1 MRSAGGTVGVVPHDE
16 DLRQLGALLEAARGI
31 THELVDDPLF
41 ARLLDVFQRMPAGD
55 REVVIGALESEV
67 RTRVVSQDVADD
79 LTQIELRPNPHAKIY
94 LRVVERAEENPIDM
108 LAFLRAANSIQ
119 RGVDALDPR
128 WKGMV
133 LMALRQIDPAG
144 RASVKRFN
152 DTITELVAEAER
164 LGPVGHPEPPPA
176 TEDEPPPAQDTSK
189 RRP

>member
-1 MRSAGGTVGVVPHDE
+1 MSHDE
-16 DLRQLGALLEAARGI
+16 DLRQLGALLEVARHI
-31 THELVDDPLF
+31 THELADDPLF

-55 REVVIGALESEV
+55 REIVIGALDREV
-67 RTRVVSQDVADD
+67 HTRTLSQKVADD

-94 LRVVERAEENPIDM
+94 LRVVERAEQNPVEM

-119 RGVDALDPR
+119 RGIDALDPG
-128 WKGMV
+128 WKAMV
-133 LMALRQIDPAG
+133 LTALRQLDPAG

-164 LGPVGHPEPPPA
+164 LGPTGDPGPPPA
-176 TEDEPPPAQDTSK
+176 SEDERAAPVNDTPK